1 MADACVVPGDVACAR
16 IGRQFTYRTWINPC
30 VVYGG
35 ADISQQLRDIER
47 GCNLIVATPGRLVDV
62 FERGRVSL
70 SNIRF
75 LVLDEADRMLDMG
88 FEPQIRQIVEQ
99 CGTFGRGAG
108 PSPSVTRATTWTTLT
123 HVRRFCVSAFDG
135 VDAILAVRYAQRG
148 QPPDPHVFG
157 HVPARDPDARVRLSA

>member
-47 GCNLIVATPGRLVDV
+47 GCNLIVATPG
-62 FERGRVSL
+62 
-70 SNIRF
+70 RF